1 MNASPLNTINY
12 NHICPENEKDQ
23 PNYSQHS
30 IIQCNL
36 NGNNYTNEFIE
47 KLFSENYNYKLETSN
62 LKNKLVQFKL
72 ENDKLKSKLKKYVQQ
87 SDFLEKKL
95 ENYRISNGNS
105 NMYLFSNN
113 MNFSNSSMKQQSDFE
128 RLYYEKCEEF
138 ENFEHNFDKISEKFS
153 NVLEKIQSYQ
163 LNLIEDN
170 KRLKEFLIFI
180 LQCFNHKQYE
190 NISCIISYS
199 KEHQTFIDK
208 QIFETPGE
216 NSFKMIEKNYFDKSS
231 VSSLIQDSNKN
242 IFNSNMKKDSKQ
254 QEYLTSEES
263 FNDGSNK
270 NITNIK
276 GSMDNVKTALSLDL
290 KYDDLKFS
298 KSISSKIGITNKNS
312 NTNINNIGIDQ
323 NSANALSNMN
333 SNRVKSSGT
342 SQSISNSKLLNQQIN
357 LRDKSKD
364 STYSDMVI
372 L

>member
-1 MNASPLNTINY
+1 
-12 NHICPENEKDQ
+12 
-23 PNYSQHS
+23 
-30 IIQCNL
+30 
-36 NGNNYTNEFIE
+36 
-47 KLFSENYNYKLETSN
+47 
-62 LKNKLVQFKL
+62 
-72 ENDKLKSKLKKYVQQ
+72 
-87 SDFLEKKL
+87 
-95 ENYRISNGNS
+95 
-105 NMYLFSNN
+105 
-113 MNFSNSSMKQQSDFE
+113 
-128 RLYYEKCEEF
+128 
-138 ENFEHNFDKISEKFS
+138 
-153 NVLEKIQSYQ
+153 
-163 LNLIEDN
+163 
-170 KRLKEFLIFI
+170 
-180 LQCFNHKQYE
+180 
-190 NISCIISYS
+190 
-199 KEHQTFIDK
+199 
-208 QIFETPGE
+208 
-216 NSFKMIEKNYFDKSS
+216 
-231 VSSLIQDSNKN
+231 
-242 IFNSNMKKDSKQ
+242 MKKDSKQ